1 MKKLDS
7 NKDGKISYGEFQYW
21 WTKGME
27 GKMGELVYL
36 KAKAM
41 KLTNAVKNKFKAAN
55 IGLEVNIF

>member
-1 MKKLDS
+1 
-7 NKDGKISYGEFQYW
+7 
-21 WTKGME
+21 ME